1 MSWTKDIHEMHKHF
15 GVENCVGEMT
25 VNERKRFMELRLRM
39 MQEELD
45 ETKKAWTNEDNE
57 EVVDGIIDLCVFAI
71 GTLDL
76 FNINAEAAWQAV
88 LIANMTKEVGIKEGR
103 DNPFNLPDL
112 TKPDGWKAPEHKG
125 NTGDLPRKK
134 MI

>member
-76 FNINAEAAWQAV
+76 FNVDAEAAWQAV

-112 TKPDGWKAPEHKG
+112 TKPDGWQAPNHTG
-125 NTGDLPRKK
+125 NTGDLP
-134 MI
+134 

>member
-45 ETKKAWTNEDNE
+45 ETKKAWVSEDNE

-76 FNINAEAAWQAV
+76 FNVDAEAAWQAV

-112 TKPDGWKAPEHKG
+112 TKPDGWQAPEHKG
-125 NTGDLPRKK
+125 NTGELP
-134 MI
+134 

>member
-76 FNINAEAAWQAV
+76 FNI
-88 LIANMTKEVGIKEGR
+88 K
-103 DNPFNLPDL
+103 F
-112 TKPDGWKAPEHKG
+112 
-125 NTGDLPRKK
+125 
-134 MI
+134 

>member
-88 LIANMTKEVGIKEGR
+88 LIANMTKEVG
-103 DNPFNLPDL
+103 FNLPDL
-112 TKPDGWKAPEHKG
+112 TKPDGWQAPNHTG
-125 NTGDLPRKK
+125 NTGDLP
-134 MI
+134 